1 MSYID
6 DLVSVTITS
15 QTRTVSRAGFGT
27 PLIAAYHS
35 RFAGRVETYS
45 SLRAMVAAGFKTRDP
60 AYKIASAVF
69 AQDPTVSSVK
79 IGRRALPTTQV
90 VDLTPTA
97 PSALEVYTAEVDGLT
112 ATYTADGTP
121 TLAEVCTG
129 VAAAINALADVDAIV
144 VLGVSTAGIQT
155 ISGTGLDG
163 VVGYRSMSVARKLAF
178 VFSSHADWDA
188 TTITVTGTD
197 CDGVVQT
204 EDFAVPNGGAATV
217 AGVKFFK
224 TVTSI
229 SIPAQSGTGG
239 TYTFGTVAPTVAVG
253 SSGTKVVCTA
263 VAGELPSFKCT
274 TSTAGVLNLGI
285 KDAST
290 DPGIA
295 TDLNAIFAADSDWYG
310 LLLDSQSYA
319 EVATASTGA
328 AAWTES
334 NKKILVVQ
342 SADVL
347 GLSSASITDIFYVL
361 KAAGYART
369 PAIYTP
375 GLYTEWLAAAW
386 MGERLPSDPGSDTWA
401 FRTLA
406 GVSSYSLTDS
416 QRSALEAKNGNHYLT
431 AGGNAITYPGK
442 TASGEWIDVTRFVD
456 WLRARIRED
465 VFAVLL
471 NNEKVPFTD
480 AGIALIVAAIRAVL
494 EAGVRV
500 GGISTDV
507 PFTITAPR
515 ASAVS
520 SVDRA
525 ARTLTGVEFNARL
538 AGAIHAVE
546 IDGNV
551 SA

>member
-35 RFAGRVETYS
+35 RFVGRVETYS
-45 SLRAMVAAGFKTRDP
+45 SLRAMVTAGFKTRDP

-90 VDLTPTA
+90 VDLTPTT
-97 PSALEVYTAEVDGLT
+97 PSNLEVFTVEVDGLT
-112 ATYTADGTP
+112 ATFTASVAV
-121 TLAEVCTG
+121 LAEACTG
-129 VAAAINALADVDAIV
+129 IAAAINALADVDAIV
-144 VLGVSTAGIQT
+144 VAGVSTAGIQT
-155 ISGTGLDG
+155 IAGTGLDG
-163 VVGYRSMSVARKLAF
+163 VVGYRSMSIARKLAF

-197 CDGVVQT
+197 CDGVAQT

-224 TVTSI
+224 TVSSI

-274 TSTAGVLNLGI
+274 TSNAGVLNLGI
-285 KDAST
+285 KDASA

-295 TDLNAIFAADSDWYG
+295 TDLAAIFAADSDWYG

-328 AAWTES
+328 AAWVES
-334 NKKILVVQ
+334 NKKLLSVQ

-347 GLSSASITDIFYVL
+347 GLSSASIADIFYVL

-369 PAIYTP
+369 AVIYTP
-375 GLYTEWLAAAW
+375 GLYTEWHAAAW
-386 MGERLPSDPGSDTWA
+386 MGDRLPGDPGSDTWA

-406 GVSSYSLTDS
+406 GVSSYSLTDT
-416 QRSALEAKNGNHYLT
+416 QRAALEAKNGNHYLT
-431 AGGNAITYPGK
+431 AGGNAITFPGK

-480 AGIALIVAAIRAVL
+480 AGIALVVAAIRAVL

-525 ARTLTGVEFNARL
+525 ARNLTGVEFNARL
-538 AGAIHAVE
+538 AGAIHAVD